1 MHDGRCGDGEEDAES
16 EPGSGSVQ
24 SSLSRRWWQ
33 PLVGASQR
41 EWWEGVRTVLCVVE
55 AVAFLTDTQ
64 ALAGVARALTAVGDL
79 VVNAGKPERP

>member
-1 MHDGRCGDGEEDAES
+1 MRDGRCGDSEEAAGPEG
-16 EPGSGSVQ
+16 GSGSGRPA
-24 SSLSRRWWQ
+24 LSRRWW

-41 EWWEGVRTVLCVVE
+41 RWWEGVRTVLCAVE

-64 ALAGVARALTAVGDL
+64 ALASTARALTAVGDV